1 MAYNVKQIQ
10 EKKNGFH
17 KAEYTLEINE
27 NGKNKTSAPKKNKK
41 GKKEELG
48 FDGKKRK
55 SQKMEFSN
63 QTQLKKIELFLF
75 G

>member
-1 MAYNVKQIQ
+1 MKLVKTKHQHQI
-10 EKKNGFH
+10 KK
-17 KAEYTLEINE
+17 
-27 NGKNKTSAPKKNKK
+27 KKKK
-41 GKKEELG
+41 SQKKEELG